1 MEWSDSSSET
11 STHNKTEL
19 VIGTFNCRGWD
30 SHVIKNLIEDMSAY
44 HSRKLILACQETW
57 LYTPPTNFQKELEDQ
72 YHFVHESAM
81 SATEYR
87 KGRPFGGIAFVVS
100 KSIAFKIKYLNCR
113 CLSILLTNCNILIS
127 NIYLP
132 ANDSR
137 KSAQENRISMAE
149 ALGHL
154 DAAHELAV
162 ETVDGI
168 VLGDFNVAPEDTNSR
183 SSLVKES
190 LHLLG
195 YDLHSQLNYPT
206 HNSGRTLDGI
216 TTTNSISSSIQRK
229 EVVLS
234 HNNSDHYPVIAWT
247 NIKDEDNLPLV
258 PTLPQLCW
266 KKASEKALLSYSN
279 LCQKK
284 CNTSLRKFQRDEIDG
299 TQLYAEVV
307 NNMES
312 AAQSCIPKSR
322 KNNER
327 KRHNVPMW
335 RERMASHKTEVDYW
349 LQLQFLNG
357 GPNHCPSVIRQQLRL
372 AKSRYRFHFRA
383 LRREIEINVAE
394 TITLYN
400 YYQKLSRKPK
410 AAKPAMID
418 GHSRRAQPEMWRQH
432 FRTVFHADETPYRG
446 DITND
451 IDRVISNDDIT
462 HFNHVNLNEMN
473 SVLSN
478 INSDKSY
485 QRHHH
490 WECLSTDNHSAKLC
504 LLEIFKYFIN
514 NVLHG
519 NSVIEWDFFLTHLD
533 VIPKKGKKDLS
544 LKKSW
549 RPISIGTSENWVLE
563 KVLLNRLLPYL
574 KTNDCQFGYK
584 SSHSTSHAIELI
596 RTIERGYDTH
606 CCLLDASSAFDNI
619 SWIRIK
625 NQLIKRSIPF
635 TLVKIVI
642 CQLYSTKISI
652 CKTAVIFPRNGVKQ
666 GGVLSGIIFAACYDD
681 LAFDLERT
689 GVGVLIKTLEKS
701 ILISVIIYADDVLL
715 IASSPY
721 GLQLLINIT
730 VNFAALYGDITFN
743 PGKSCILRLG
753 MHNNPAVSV
762 CNIPVAE
769 CHDYLG
775 VEIGRQ
781 ANPQR
786 SAAARLYRNTNLLL
800 AHNRELRKCSTAV
813 KNVCI
818 NSYGNVYC
826 LENLS
831 YVTSEV
837 RKAHRYMT
845 KRVHTD
851 WTTFADLDGPN
862 IRSRR
867 LYSVFE
873 LDSIEVLHRRR
884 RNNFLL
890 KAASHSNK
898 LIRYILGGLD
908 RITG

>member
-1 MEWSDSSSET
+1 M
-11 STHNKTEL
+11 
-19 VIGTFNCRGWD
+19 
-30 SHVIKNLIEDMSAY
+30 
-44 HSRKLILACQETW
+44 
-57 LYTPPTNFQKELEDQ
+57 
-72 YHFVHESAM
+72 
-81 SATEYR
+81 
-87 KGRPFGGIAFVVS
+87 
-100 KSIAFKIKYLNCR
+100 
-113 CLSILLTNCNILIS
+113 
-127 NIYLP
+127 
-132 ANDSR
+132 
-137 KSAQENRISMAE
+137 
-149 ALGHL
+149 
-154 DAAHELAV
+154 
-162 ETVDGI
+162 
-168 VLGDFNVAPEDTNSR
+168 
-183 SSLVKES
+183 
-190 LHLLG
+190 
-195 YDLHSQLNYPT
+195 
-206 HNSGRTLDGI
+206 
-216 TTTNSISSSIQRK
+216 
-229 EVVLS
+229 
-234 HNNSDHYPVIAWT
+234 
-247 NIKDEDNLPLV
+247 
-258 PTLPQLCW
+258 
-266 KKASEKALLSYSN
+266 
-279 LCQKK
+279 
-284 CNTSLRKFQRDEIDG
+284 
-299 TQLYAEVV
+299 
-307 NNMES
+307 
-312 AAQSCIPKSR
+312 
-322 KNNER
+322 
-327 KRHNVPMW
+327 
-335 RERMASHKTEVDYW
+335 
-349 LQLQFLNG
+349 
-357 GPNHCPSVIRQQLRL
+357 
-372 AKSRYRFHFRA
+372 
-383 LRREIEINVAE
+383 
-394 TITLYN
+394 
-400 YYQKLSRKPK
+400 
-410 AAKPAMID
+410 
-418 GHSRRAQPEMWRQH
+418 
-432 FRTVFHADETPYRG
+432 
-446 DITND
+446 
-451 IDRVISNDDIT
+451 
-462 HFNHVNLNEMN
+462 
-473 SVLSN
+473 
-478 INSDKSY
+478 
-485 QRHHH
+485 
-490 WECLSTDNHSAKLC
+490 
-504 LLEIFKYFIN
+504 
-514 NVLHG
+514 
-519 NSVIEWDFFLTHLD
+519 
-533 VIPKKGKKDLS
+533 
-544 LKKSW
+544 
-549 RPISIGTSENWVLE
+549 LE

-753 MHNNPAVSV
+753 MHNKPAVSV